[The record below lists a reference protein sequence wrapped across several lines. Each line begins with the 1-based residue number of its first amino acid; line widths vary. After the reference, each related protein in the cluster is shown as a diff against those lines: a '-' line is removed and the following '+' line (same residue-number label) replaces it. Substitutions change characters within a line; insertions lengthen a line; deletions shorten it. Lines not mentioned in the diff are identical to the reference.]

1 MRAFS
6 ILDKTYSEQLF
17 HTAVQIQSDCVHTW
31 SSPIRILAQS
41 TSIRWYRIQAKS
53 RPNPI
58 RLRSHWW
65 TRYPSAVQ
73 IQSESTSVNP
83 PLVEEKRQDI
93 TDVLQRSFKQLFMWL
108 SNPGHCKITLDLK
121 YFGINIQTHFVWSIP
136 ECLGHQ
142 LIIEQFL
149 ALGFDSQTSHTE
161 DINKFKKW
169 NLLAFSPGT
178 STMVRFMSVE
188 LSSACTIGFVPYDYH
203 FCVW

>member
-1 MRAFS
+1 MWAFS

-58 RLRSHWW
+58 CLRSHW

-73 IQSESTSVNP
+73 IQSESTSENP

-108 SNPGHCKITLDLK
+108 SNPGHCKITLFWHKYTDTFFWVDTGMLK
-121 YFGINIQTHFVWSIP
+121 PPTNNRAVSSSG
-136 ECLGHQ
+136 
-142 LIIEQFL
+142 
-149 ALGFDSQTSHTE
+149 
-161 DINKFKKW
+161 
-169 NLLAFSPGT
+169 
-178 STMVRFMSVE
+178 VRFSNK
-188 LSSACTIGFVPYDYH
+188 SYRRYK
-203 FCVW
+203 